1 MNSRTIRDTLNGLQ
15 LKRMAVMTNI
25 VTVTYQDRSKSG
37 KDRVYFDGKNNWQE
51 AFYVGQKCNG
61 VPPMG
66 ATIDADTSS
75 KDFNGHTT
83 WFLNRWKP
91 VNQSAP
97 QTSASAPPQKFIAG
111 WDIPTGDL
119 SRFVSN
125 VIGSAIAAGLIEEP
139 QQLMVWV
146 AGAYRAAE
154 SLRSGKVEDFNDPI
168 PQFHE
173 DQGRD
178 DEDFD
183 GDSKIPF

>member
-1 MNSRTIRDTLNGLQ
+1 
-15 LKRMAVMTNI
+15 MTNI
-25 VTVTYQDRSKSG
+25 VTVTYQDKSKSG

-91 VNQSAP
+91 VNQSANP
-97 QTSASAPPQKFIAG
+97 QSSASAPPQKFIAG

-125 VIGSAIAAGLIEEP
+125 VIGSAIAAGLIKLP
-139 QQLMVWV
+139 TDIAAWV
-146 AGAYRAAE
+146 AASYDAGNA
-154 SLRSGKVEDFNDPI
+154 LKSGKVEHFNDPV
-168 PQFHE
+168 PKFVE
-173 DQGRD
+173 PDPTEEQGFD
-178 DEDFD
+178 D
-183 GDSKIPF
+183 DSDPIPF

>member
-1 MNSRTIRDTLNGLQ
+1 
-15 LKRMAVMTNI
+15 MTNI
-25 VTVTYQDRSKSG
+25 VTVTYQDKSKSG

-51 AFYVGQKCNG
+51 SFYVGQQCNG

-91 VNQSAP
+91 VNQSANGVP
-97 QTSASAPPQKFIAG
+97 RTDSAPSAPPQKFIAG

-125 VIGSAIAAGLIEEP
+125 VIGSAIAAGLIKAP
-139 QQLMVWV
+139 TDIAAWV
-146 AGAYRAAE
+146 AASYDAGNA
-154 SLRSGKVEDFNDPI
+154 LKSGKVEHFNDPV
-168 PQFHE
+168 PKFVE
-173 DQGRD
+173 PDPTEEQGFD
-178 DEDFD
+178 DPPYDEPV
-183 GDSKIPF
+183 PF